1 VIGGTLGKNNLFY
14 HTIQAKY
21 KNWNFKIYAHCRC
34 MVQDGS
40 SVEDSS
46 SPKQEKFHI
55 KNLFRLGC
63 LNIVL
68 HHIYRGV
75 EAS

>member
-21 KNWNFKIYAHCRC
+21 KKLNFKIHAHCRC
-34 MVQDGS
+34 MDGS
-40 SVEDSS
+40 SVEDFT

-55 KNLFRLGC
+55 KTKPL
-63 LNIVL
+63 
-68 HHIYRGV
+68 
-75 EAS
+75 